1 MKRKVILSETKM
13 SSNYT
18 NIQDDLVYPIRNEN
32 EGEKQSLTE
41 QNQEQPIMNKSTVV
55 ALSLTLFSS
64 FLFMVVVR
72 KTDFLLNF

>member
-1 MKRKVILSETKM
+1 M

>member
-1 MKRKVILSETKM
+1 M

-32 EGEKQSLTE
+32 EVEKQSLTE
-41 QNQEQPIMNKSTVV
+41 QKQEQPIMNKSTVV

-64 FLFMVVVR
+64 FLFIVVVR
-72 KTDFLLNF
+72 KTDFFTEFWK